1 MTYIDLV
8 NNVLR
13 RLREDTVTTVNQT
26 DYSLMVGDFINDAK
40 RMCEDATD
48 WSALRRTLVVRT
60 ADGTHNY
67 VLTGSQNRGKILDVV
82 NDTSNFFL
90 EYRTAHGFN
99 RKFLIDEPEKNS
111 PRYYSFNGVTDDDEG
126 DTLVDLFPIPDKE
139 YVINFNMV
147 IKQADLS
154 ADTDRLKIPAQ
165 PVIHMALAM
174 LARER
179 GETGGTSTAE
189 YFNIAQRY
197 LSDAV
202 AFDAA
207 KHPEEMIWYS

>member
-1 MTYIDLV
+1 M
-8 NNVLR
+8 
-13 RLREDTVTTVNQT
+13 E
-26 DYSLMVGDFINDAK
+26 S
-40 RMCEDATD
+40 
-48 WSALRRTLVVRT
+48 
-60 ADGTHNY
+60 
-67 VLTGSQNRGKILDVV
+67 GK
-82 NDTSNFFL
+82 
-90 EYRTAHGFN
+90 A
-99 RKFLIDEPEKNS
+99 IDEPEKNS

-126 DTLVDLFPIPDKE
+126 DTQVDLFPIPDKE

>member
-48 WSALRRTLVVRT
+48 WSALRKTLEVRT
-60 ADGTHNY
+60 EDGTFSY
-67 VLTGSQNRGKILDVV
+67 VLTGSQNRGKVLDVV

-90 EYRTAHGFN
+90 EYRTAHEFN
-99 RKFLIDEPEKNS
+99 RKFLIDNPEKNS

-126 DTLVDLFPIPDKE
+126 DTQVDLFPIPDKQ
-139 YVINFNMV
+139 YYINFNMI

-197 LSDAV
+197 LSDAI